1 MNQMDFIMEEPMT
14 MIDDLAKRVNDFKY
28 SDDKSLLLAIM
39 SWQNKDENWDD
50 NVSRFGISFHLGA
63 SKRVIRDIFTRLNA
77 VGQLVQLWGI
87 DPESTRDCSIKE
99 THEIFKFLD
108 DNNYIGHIYLR
119 MKEDLT
125 TLQDSFYGLLE
136 EDKNSNLVA
145 FVDFAKHRM
154 TDCLNFIKAYDR
166 LKFFEDGDEG
176 FYESGKAFY
185 DRLCEIENPTS
196 HECLTIFQKFATL
209 LLLYVRNHFHDRLI
223 KPISDKYRKDEEDQ

>member
-14 MIDDLAKRVNDFKY
+14 MIDDLAKRINDFKY
-28 SDDKSLLLAIM
+28 SDDKSLLFSIM
-39 SWQNKDENWDD
+39 AWQNKDENWDD

-63 SKRVIRDIFTRLNA
+63 SKRMINHIFVRLNA

-87 DPESTRDCSIKE
+87 DPESIRDCSIKE

-125 TLQDSFYGLLE
+125 TLQDSFYGSSDE
-136 EDKNSNLVA
+136 EKNSCNIA
-145 FVDFAKHRM
+145 FVDFAKQRM
-154 TDCLNFIKAYDR
+154 TDCLDFIKTYDH

-196 HECLTIFQKFATL
+196 HECLIIFQKFVTL

-223 KPISDKYRKDEEDQ
+223 KPISDKYRKDEDQ